1 MMWYNQITMIKLI
14 YVTGNKLKVAAAKK
28 CMENFD
34 VEIVQKDID
43 VPEIQADTNEEV
55 ANFSS
60 KYASEIL
67 KEDCVKNDGGLVI
80 PALNGFP
87 GPYAKYVE
95 QTINEQGILDLMV
108 NKTDRTA
115 YWVEA
120 WSYTE
125 YGKDPVCFVGK
136 FYGSIST
143 EKRGENG
150 YGYDKVFIPEGKD
163 KTLAE
168 MEEEEKLLYWCSS
181 AHKELI
187 DHIKKA
193 KGIE

>member
-1 MMWYNQITMIKLI
+1 MIKLV
-14 YVTGNKLKVAAAKK
+14 YVTGNKDKIAAAKK
-28 CMENFD
+28 CMENLD
-34 VEIVQKDID
+34 VDIIQKDID

-60 KYASEIL
+60 KYASEVL

-80 PALNGFP
+80 PALNVFP

-95 QTINEQGILDLMV
+95 YTLGEQGILDLMV

-120 WSYTE
+120 WSYCK
-125 YGKDPVCFVGK
+125 YGKEPVCFIGK

-143 EKRGENG
+143 EIRGENG
-150 YGYDKVFIPEGKD
+150 HGYDKVFIPEGKNV
-163 KTLAE
+163 TLAE
-168 MEEEEKLLYWCSS
+168 MEDEEKLLYWCST

-187 DHIKKA
+187 DYIKKV
-193 KGIE
+193 KNIK